1 MPIRVTILESVI
13 GHTKGPM
20 SLELAH
26 YLLSLDFPPFAQA
39 RYAQLAVK
47 AQVGSLT
54 DEERAELDD
63 FLNVN
68 DFLTITQPK
77 SRTVLRSVGR
87 K

>member
-20 SLELAH
+20 SRELAH